1 MSRGLRLA
9 WVAALGLGAA
19 LGPGA
24 APALAFEANGI
35 DLGANEA
42 HVRKVLPSAHCKALE
57 WKSRAADRRC
67 DDARIV
73 FAGIQAR
80 ITIYLKDDA
89 VQAWDVRFP
98 TNELKRVS
106 EFLRGRWGTPA
117 AEGKELIQRKEQD
130 PREVYNISWTRG
142 KDRAALTAQMEK
154 KRAWVTVSRGDF
166 EEEIYRVR

>member
-1 MSRGLRLA
+1 MSPVVRLGLA
-9 WVAALGLGAA
+9 AALGLC
-19 LGPGA
+19 A

-42 HVRKVLPSAHCKALE
+42 HVRKVLPSAHCKPLE
-57 WKSRAADRRC
+57 WTSRAADRRC

-98 TNELKRVS
+98 TNELQRVGTW
-106 EFLRGRWGTPA
+106 LRQRWGAPA
-117 AEGKELIQRKEQD
+117 SEGKSLIQRKEQET
-130 PREVYNISWTRG
+130 REVYNMSWTRG

>member
-1 MSRGLRLA
+1 MSPVLRRVLA
-9 WVAALGLGAA
+9 AALGLC
-19 LGPGA
+19 A

-106 EFLRGRWGTPA
+106 EFLRGRWGAPA
-117 AEGKELIQRKEQD
+117 SEGKALIQRKEKET
-130 PREVYNISWTRG
+130 REVYNMSWTRG
-142 KDRAALTAQMEK
+142 RDRAALTAQMEK